1 MGCSKLFTPVPLA
14 ELDRARRAAKA
25 QMAEIYKATGV
36 RLRMRTFFVG
46 PRPKS
51 AYQIRFSQRPASTLK
66 TNAVAAKLAFYKA
79 TGSSPSGFVYYS
91 LIGYY

>member
-1 MGCSKLFTPVPLA
+1 MDYSKGFTPVPLA

-46 PRPKS
+46 PRVKTI
-51 AYQIRFSQRPASTLK
+51 ARPASTLK
-66 TNAVAAKLAFYKA
+66 ANAVGAKLAFYKA
-79 TGSSPSGFVYYS
+79 TRTASSGFVFYS

>member
-1 MGCSKLFTPVPLA
+1 MGYSKSFTPVPLA
-14 ELDRARRAAKA
+14 ELDRARLAAKA
-25 QMAEIYKATGV
+25 QIAEIYKATGV

-46 PRPKS
+46 PRP
-51 AYQIRFSQRPASTLK
+51 RFSQRPASTLK